1 MDCIKKEKRKR
12 GWRRRLTGESVTS
25 KGIMMDTTGVD
36 GDAQFV
42 WIDKCERV
50 KKIKSGTDNNEKQT
64 RIKEA

>member
-1 MDCIKKEKRKR
+1 M
-12 GWRRRLTGESVTS
+12 TGESVTS